1 MPKPLRAIIVDDERL
16 ARVKVR
22 RFIEEYGSVE
32 IIAEC
37 ANGVEALRVIGEQA
51 ADVIFLDVQMPE
63 VDGFEMLRLLHS
75 SHLLPESAPLVVFIT
90 AFDQYAISAFQENA
104 LDYIVKPFDYERF
117 SAALQRVERTA
128 AMAEDARRYHETTK
142 EFIAHRQHAEPE
154 QAYET
159 RFAFKMRGKVVLVG
173 AEEVDWIEA
182 EGNYAV
188 FHVGGGARLGGSAR
202 YLLRETLSIL
212 EKRLDPA
219 SFLRIHRSAIVRIS
233 FLASLEQHEDGSYH
247 AIMRD
252 GTRWGVG
259 PTYREAVRR
268 ALSL

>member
-16 ARVKVR
+16 ARAKIH
-22 RFIEEYGSVE
+22 RFLEDYGAVE

-37 ANGVEALRVIGEQA
+37 ANGMEALTVIGEQA

-63 VDGFEMLRLLHS
+63 MGGFEVLRLLEVS
-75 SHLLPESAPLVVFIT
+75 QLLPETPPLVVFVT
-90 AFDQYAISAFQENA
+90 AFDHYAVAAFQENA

-117 SAALQRVERTA
+117 SVALRRVERTI
-128 AMAEDARRYHETTK
+128 AMAEDARRYHETTR
-142 EFIAHRQHAEPE
+142 EFVAQRQRALQGQE
-154 QAYET
+154 YDK
-159 RFAFKMRGKVVLVG
+159 RFAFKMRGKITLIA
-173 AEEVDWIEA
+173 AENVDWIEA

-188 FHVGGGARLGGSAR
+188 FHVGVEGR
-202 YLLRETLSIL
+202 YLLRETLSAL
-212 EKRLDPA
+212 EARLNPA
-219 SFLRIHRSAIVRIS
+219 SFLRIHRSAIVRIP

-268 ALSL
+268 VLNL